1 MINTKK
7 IGLNEFYKNYS
18 DNPNIIQEFKIS
30 KEQFKRVI
38 KSFSKKE
45 LDKIL
50 LDSEEVKLPI
60 LGTLRIKKIR
70 KNLERQLYKNRLRI
84 DWKETRKTGCKLY
97 HLNEHRNG
105 YFYRFHWDKNNILN
119 KSLYSFYPERWNAKR
134 RLCKILKTTDI
145 DYFE

>member
-70 KNLERQLYKNRLRI
+70 QNLERQLYKNRLRI
-84 DWKETRKTGCKLY
+84 DWKETRKT
-97 HLNEHRNG
+97 
-105 YFYRFHWDKNNILN
+105 
-119 KSLYSFYPERWNAKR
+119 
-134 RLCKILKTTDI
+134 
-145 DYFE
+145 

>member
-70 KNLERQLYKNRLRI
+70 QNLERQLYKNRLRI
-84 DWKETRKTGCKLY
+84 DWKETRKTGSICCGISQEIQLTVY
-97 HLNEHRNG
+97 AWSRCFLEEIALPQTFPHISG
-105 YFYRFHWDKNNILN
+105 
-119 KSLYSFYPERWNAKR
+119 
-134 RLCKILKTTDI
+134 
-145 DYFE
+145 